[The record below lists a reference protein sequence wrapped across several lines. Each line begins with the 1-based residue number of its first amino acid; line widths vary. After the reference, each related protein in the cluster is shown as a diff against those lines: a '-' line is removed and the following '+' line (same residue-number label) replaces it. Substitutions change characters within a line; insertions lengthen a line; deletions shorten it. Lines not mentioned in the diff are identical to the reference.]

1 MNCQKGGKLIAQG
14 SYGCVFRPALKCA
27 DETTR
32 QSGVVSKLIKT
43 SEAEKEIAENKIIN
57 DIDNTNIYHLPPP
70 KICKAESIHFR
81 EPGIEKC
88 RVTGGLSKKY
98 FSVLQYKDGGME
110 LADFLKKARTN
121 RYFSNEKNV
130 KNFIFSMFNLFYGL
144 DDMYKNN
151 FIHCDIKTLNIVYD
165 PDKMKFNFIDFGLA
179 GNIDN
184 ILKNKDYKRRWTF
197 GYFCYPYEVTLLS
210 ESYYSMM
217 RRGAYTGFSNSLKNM
232 YPSSYARIIDNT
244 IFYNGSIYK
253 PTWENNELLDNYN
266 ELTNRLSINK
276 LSNEMIRKIDVFSMG
291 IVLAEVLS
299 IMRNRKINASE
310 ISSTTNVLFR
320 NLHSLVLNMVNP
332 LYTTRFNASQVLE
345 YYEKNIMPLVSDI
358 IPVIR
363 EPVAEKS
370 IPKPPELT
378 ELMIKAKDVTG
389 KKCPEDKILNP
400 KTGRCISKTGV
411 QGKKLL
417 KDLRKD
423 IIEERKP
430 STKKK
435 HSIKEISHK
444 TTQKKCP
451 EDKILNPKTGRC
463 ISKTGVQGKKLL
475 ELIKIK
481 KDKSKTPIK
490 IKKTKKKLV
499 LKGDDDIKA
508 KSKTLKKCPEDKILN
523 PKTGRCISKTGVQ
536 GKKLIMRMLQML

>member
-1 MNCQKGGKLIAQG
+1 MNRQKGGELIAQG

-70 KICKAESIHFR
+70 KICKAESNHFI
-81 EPGIEKC
+81 EPGIERC
-88 RVTGGLSKKY
+88 RVTSGLSKNR

-121 RYFSNEKNV
+121 RYFSNEKNI

-179 GNIDN
+179 GNNDN

-210 ESYYSMM
+210 ESYYSIM
-217 RRGAYTGFSNSLKNM
+217 RRKNYKTFSRHLENLYST
-232 YPSSYARIIDNT
+232 SYARTIDNN

-253 PTWENNELLDNYN
+253 PTWENSELLDNYN

-276 LSNEMIRKIDVFSMG
+276 LSNEIIRKIDVFSMG

-299 IMRNRKINASE
+299 IMRNRKINASQ
-310 ISSTTNVLFR
+310 ISDTTNVLFK

-345 YYEKNIMPLVSDI
+345 HYEKNIMPLVSDI
-358 IPVIR
+358 LPVIR

-417 KDLRKD
+417 
-423 IIEERKP
+423 
-430 STKKK
+430 
-435 HSIKEISHK
+435 
-444 TTQKKCP
+444 
-451 EDKILNPKTGRC
+451 
-463 ISKTGVQGKKLL
+463 

-490 IKKTKKKLV
+490 IKKTKKKLI
-499 LKGDDDIKA
+499 LKGDDIKV
-508 KSKTLKKCPEDKILN
+508 KSKTFKKCPDDKILN
-523 PKTGRCISKTGVQ
+523 PKTGRCISRTGVE